1 MKLNRTLLIFIFLSI
16 PFVAFSQERGIPVY
30 SDYLTDNLYLL
41 HPSMAG
47 AANKNKIRL
56 TGRTQWFD
64 VDDAPHLETFSANGR
79 IGESGVGIGGILY
92 NDKNGRFSQQG
103 FYGTFAYHILMSR
116 DEVDLNQLSFGLSV
130 GVAQETLDEHELI
143 GPGQPSDPIISGNR
157 QRDAYFNLDF
167 GMSYYFMEFFAH
179 ATIKNLIPQKR
190 DIFSEEFET
199 DNQRSYLLSLGYT
212 IVPQYSAWNFE
223 PSVLVQYKEVTN
235 EALGDINGKAYY
247 NFDWGQ
253 LWGGL
258 SYRRSFNGA
267 EYNKGDFTSSSVS
280 TQKLQYLTP
289 FVGLNYRGFVVAY
302 TYSYQPNE
310 IVMDNSGY
318 HQITLG
324 YNFGGGRSTY
334 RCGCPTINR

>member
-1 MKLNRTLLIFIFLSI
+1 MTLSRTLIIFALLFTPLI
-16 PFVAFSQERGIPVY
+16 VFSQERGIPVY

-47 AANKNKIRL
+47 AAQQSKVRL

-64 VDDAPHLETFSANGR
+64 VNNAPHLETISANGR
-79 IGESGVGIGGILY
+79 IGDRVGVGGIIY
-92 NDKNGRFSQQG
+92 NDRNGRFSQQG
-103 FYGTFAYHILMSR
+103 FFGTFAYHILMSR
-116 DEVDLNQLSFGLSV
+116 DELDLNQLSFGLNV
-130 GVAQETLDEHELI
+130 GLVQEGLDESDLI
-143 GPGQPSDPIISGNR
+143 GPGQPADPIISGNK
-157 QRDAYFNLDF
+157 QSDFTFNVDL

-179 ATIKNLIPQKR
+179 VSAKNLIPQKR

-199 DNQRSYLLSLGYT
+199 DNQRSYLLSVGYT
-212 IVPQYSAWNFE
+212 IVPQYSNWNFE
-223 PSVLVQYKEVTN
+223 PSIMVQHKEVTN
-235 EALGDINGKAYY
+235 ETLGDINGKAYY

-258 SYRRSFNGA
+258 SYRRTLSGA
-267 EYNKGDFTSSSVS
+267 EYNAGDFTSNSVS

-289 FVGLNYRGFVVAY
+289 FLGINYRGFVFAY
-302 TYSYQPNE
+302 TYSYQPND

-324 YNFGGGRSTY
+324 FNFGKNRVTY
-334 RCGCPTINR
+334 RCGCPTINQ